1 MTTVPHEQA
10 ADAAASSARRI
21 RSVLA
26 IRPFRRLWL
35 VTSLCAAGDWLSLL
49 ALSALAT
56 QLTSGYQ
63 AQSFALGAV
72 VATKL
77 LPAILFGPLG
87 GALADKFDR
96 RHLMV
101 VCDVLR
107 ACLFLSI
114 PIVGSLWWLFVATFL
129 IEICSLFWIPA
140 KDASIPNLL
149 RRPDQVE
156 TANQL
161 GLVMT
166 YGVAVVAAAGLFSVL
181 SQIDQYLGAT
191 FKVDALSTAHSALT
205 INGVTYLTCAIVVG
219 TRIPE
224 ISGRPPPRDGARN
237 RQRGVLGMLK
247 DGFAFVGRT
256 PLVRGLV
263 IGIVGA
269 FAAGGAVI
277 ACAKLYATSL
287 GGGDGAYGMLF
298 VSVFV
303 GLGLGMA
310 FAPQLA
316 RRMPHNRLFGAAI
329 VAAGLAMVPVA
340 LALHLF
346 VAMTA
351 VAFVGAMA
359 GVAFLTGLTI
369 IGSQV
374 EDAVRGRTVA
384 FVQSIVRID
393 LLASM
398 ALVPVLVGLVR
409 PRTVQAFGQSFT
421 VDGTRTVLLGAGV
434 VAVFVGVLAYRQ
446 MDDRRTESIIT
457 DLRAALSRRRRG
469 LGGLLI
475 AVEGD
480 SRANTAAQSELLAE
494 WLRLSGRD
502 VLLAGPT
509 SADDRRVRQVIDG
522 VGLSGPRAHALVAA
536 AVRADLV
543 DREVRPALAGGT
555 VVVMERY
562 VDSPLA
568 QLGAEAGV
576 SSSELEGLA
585 NWATG
590 RLRPDLTVLLDR
602 APRGTSELDRA
613 PRGTSELEH
622 QWKVQKILTEMAAAN
637 PDRYLVV
644 DADGPPDEVAAR
656 VRTALAALMPAVRT
670 PGGATVGPRGAEA
683 GPPGAEAGS
692 RSGAALRGETGSPG
706 GAWSRGET
714 GSPGG
719 AGRPLDADTEAKA
732 AHAEA
737 DAR

>member
-1 MTTVPHEQA
+1 MPPSET
-10 ADAAASSARRI
+10 AASSARRI

-26 IRPFRRLWL
+26 IRPFRRLWA
-35 VTSLCAAGDWLSLL
+35 VTALCAVGDWLSLL

-63 AQSFALGAV
+63 AQSFALGGV

-77 LPAILFGPLG
+77 LPAMLLGPLG

-96 RHLMV
+96 RKVMV
-101 VCDVLR
+101 ICDVLR
-107 ACLFLSI
+107 ATLFFSI
-114 PIVGSLWWLFVATFL
+114 PLFGSLWWLFLATFL
-129 IEICSLFWIPA
+129 IEVCSLFWIPS

-166 YGVAVVAAAGLFSVL
+166 YGVAVVTAAGLFSVL
-181 SQIDQYLGAT
+181 SKVDQVLGAT
-191 FKVDALSTAHSALT
+191 FRFDALSTAHVSLT
-205 INGVTYLTCAIVVG
+205 INGLAYLTCAIVVA

-224 ISGRPPPRDGARN
+224 ISGRGAGAGGRPK
-237 RQRGVLGMLK
+237 QPGLLGMLR
-247 DGFAFVGRT
+247 DGFAFVGGT

-316 RRMPHNRLFGAAI
+316 RRMPHNRLFGVAI
-329 VAAGLAMVPVA
+329 VAAGLTMIPVA

-351 VAFVGAMA
+351 VALVGAMA

-384 FVQSIVRID
+384 FVQSIVRVD

-398 ALVPVLVGLVR
+398 ALVPVLVGLVK
-409 PRTVQAFGQSFT
+409 PRTVQVFGEVFT
-421 VDGTRTVLLGAGV
+421 VDGTRSVLLGAGG
-434 VAVFVGVLAYRQ
+434 VAAFVGVLAYRQ
-446 MDDRRTESIIT
+446 MDDRRKESILT
-457 DLRAALSRRRRG
+457 DLRSALSRRRRG
-469 LGGLLI
+469 RGGLLI

-480 SRANTAAQSELLAE
+480 RRSDTAVQARLLAG
-494 WLRLSGRD
+494 WLSESGRR

-509 SADDRRVRQVIDG
+509 ADDERKVRQVIDG
-522 VGLSGPRAHALVAA
+522 VGLTGPRAHALVSA
-536 AVRADLV
+536 AVRADIV
-543 DREVRPALAGGT
+543 EREIRPALAGGT
-555 VVVMERY
+555 IVVMERY

-568 QLGAEAGV
+568 QLGAETGV

-602 APRGTSELDRA
+602 NPGAQTSPRGL
-613 PRGTSELEH
+613 SELEYH
-622 QWKVQKILTEMAAAN
+622 WRVQKLLTEMAAAN
-637 PDRYLVV
+637 PDRYVVV
-644 DADGPPDEVAAR
+644 DADGAPDEVAAR
-656 VRTALAALMPAVRT
+656 VRTELAKLLPAPRT
-670 PGGATVGPRGAEA
+670 PAP
-683 GPPGAEAGS
+683 
-692 RSGAALRGETGSPG
+692 RSGEQPVAVEV
-706 GAWSRGET
+706 
-714 GSPGG
+714 
-719 AGRPLDADTEAKA
+719 EA
-732 AHAEA
+732 
-737 DAR
+737 R

>member
-1 MTTVPHEQA
+1 VWRAQGVGHRRYPDAITADEHAVTETRHEHP
-10 ADAAASSARRI
+10 DAAASSARRI

-26 IRPFRRLWL
+26 IRPFRRLWT
-35 VTSLCAAGDWLSLL
+35 VTALCASGDWLSLL

-63 AQSFALGAV
+63 AQSFALGGV

-77 LPAILFGPLG
+77 LPAMLFGPLG
-87 GALADKFDR
+87 GALADKLDR
-96 RHLMV
+96 RHVMV
-101 VCDVLR
+101 ICDILR
-107 ACLFLSI
+107 GVLFLSI
-114 PIVGSLWWLFVATFL
+114 PIVGSLWWLFAATFL
-129 IEICSLFWIPA
+129 IEICALFWIPA

-166 YGVAVVAAAGLFSVL
+166 YGVAVVAAAGLFSLL
-181 SQIDQYLGAT
+181 SQIDQVLGVT
-191 FKVDALSTAHSALT
+191 FRVDALSTAHIALAL
-205 INGVTYLTCAIVVG
+205 NGVAYLTCAIVVG

-224 ISGRPPPRDGARN
+224 ISGRPPPRDRHH

-247 DGFAFVGRT
+247 DGFAFVGGT

-277 ACAKLYATSL
+277 ASAKLYAASL

-298 VSVFV
+298 VSMFV

-316 RRMPHNRLFGAAI
+316 RQMPHNRLFGAAI
-329 VAAGLAMVPVA
+329 VAGGLAMVPIA
-340 LALHLF
+340 FALHLF

-351 VAFVGAMA
+351 VACVGALA

-398 ALVPVLVGLVR
+398 ALVPVLVGVVR
-409 PRTVQAFGQSFT
+409 PRRVQVFGQAFT
-421 VDGTRTVLLGAGV
+421 VDGTRTVLLGAGMM
-434 VAVFVGVLAYRQ
+434 AVIVGVLAYRQ
-446 MDDRRTESIIT
+446 MDDRRTESILT
-457 DLRAALSRRRRG
+457 DLRSALSRRGRG
-469 LGGLLI
+469 TGGLLI

-480 SRANTAAQSELLAE
+480 SRADTAAQARLLAD
-494 WLRLSGRD
+494 WLRAAGRD

-509 SADDRRVRQVIDG
+509 SADEHRVRQVIDG
-522 VGLSGPRAHALVAA
+522 VGLTGPRAHALVAA

-543 DREVRPALAGGT
+543 EREVRPALAGGT
-555 VVVMERY
+555 IVVMERY

-576 SSSELEGLA
+576 SSGELDGLA

-602 APRGTSELDRA
+602 APSGL
-613 PRGTSELEH
+613 SELEH
-622 QWKVQKILTEMAAAN
+622 HWKVQKILTEMAAAN
-637 PDRYLVV
+637 PDRYVVV
-644 DADGPPDEVAAR
+644 DADGPSQEVAAR
-656 VRTALAALMPAVRT
+656 VRAAIATRLPPVRAAAASHGADGSAASREPAN
-670 PGGATVGPRGAEA
+670 ADEAE
-683 GPPGAEAGS
+683 P
-692 RSGAALRGETGSPG
+692 
-706 GAWSRGET
+706 
-714 GSPGG
+714 
-719 AGRPLDADTEAKA
+719 
-732 AHAEA
+732 HAEA
-737 DAR
+737 EAR

>member
-1 MTTVPHEQA
+1 MTEIPQEHAPDV
-10 ADAAASSARRI
+10 AASSAHRI

-26 IRPFRRLWL
+26 IRPFRRLWA
-35 VTSLCAAGDWLSLL
+35 VTALCAAGDWLSLL

-63 AQSFALGAV
+63 AQSFALGGV

-77 LPAILFGPLG
+77 LPAMLFGPLG
-87 GALADKFDR
+87 GALADKLDR
-96 RHLMV
+96 RHVMV

-107 ACLFLSI
+107 AVLFLSI

-181 SQIDQYLGAT
+181 SQIDQVVGAT
-191 FKVDALSTAHSALT
+191 FRVDALSTAHVALT
-205 INGVTYLTCAIVVG
+205 INGVAYLTCAIVVG

-224 ISGRPPPRDGARN
+224 ISGRPAPRSGTGHVR
-237 RQRGVLGMLK
+237 RGVLGMLK

-277 ACAKLYATSL
+277 ACAKLYAISL

-346 VAMTA
+346 VAMAA
-351 VAFVGAMA
+351 VAFVGATA

-393 LLASM
+393 LLAAM
-398 ALVPVLVGLVR
+398 ALAPVLVGVVR
-409 PRTVQAFGQSFT
+409 PRTVQALGETIT

-434 VAVFVGVLAYRQ
+434 MAVLVGVLAYRQ
-446 MDDRRTESIIT
+446 MDDRRTESILT
-457 DLRAALSRRRRG
+457 DLRSALSRRRQSA
-469 LGGLLI
+469 GGLLI

-480 SRANTAAQSELLAE
+480 SRSDTAAQAHLLAE
-494 WLRLSGRD
+494 WLCASGRE

-509 SADDRRVRQVIDG
+509 ATEDHRMHQVIEG
-522 VGLSGPRAHALVAA
+522 VGLAGPRAHALVAA

-555 VVVMERY
+555 IVVMERY

-590 RLRPDLTVLLDR
+590 RLRPDLTVLMDR
-602 APRGTSELDRA
+602 APPTAAE
-613 PRGTSELEH
+613 PEH
-622 QWKVQKILTEMAAAN
+622 HWKMQKILTEMAAAN
-637 PDRYLVV
+637 PDRYVVV
-644 DADGPPDEVAAR
+644 DADGPTDEVAAR
-656 VRTALAALMPAVRT
+656 VRTALAGVLPLSPAQPVT
-670 PGGATVGPRGAEA
+670 SASDAE
-683 GPPGAEAGS
+683 P
-692 RSGAALRGETGSPG
+692 
-706 GAWSRGET
+706 
-714 GSPGG
+714 
-719 AGRPLDADTEAKA
+719 
-732 AHAEA
+732 
-737 DAR
+737 